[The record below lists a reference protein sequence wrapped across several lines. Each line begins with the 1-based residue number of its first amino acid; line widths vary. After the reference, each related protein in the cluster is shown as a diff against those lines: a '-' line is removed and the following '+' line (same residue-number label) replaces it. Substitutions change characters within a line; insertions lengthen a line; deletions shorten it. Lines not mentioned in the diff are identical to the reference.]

1 MNARMT
7 PPVDLRQAMTHQVCD
22 VLAAENAQLF
32 ETLRQIASADSR
44 DGLWMKEEA
53 AYAVNRILETRADM
67 RIRSIQ

>member
-1 MNARMT
+1 MNAKVI
-7 PPVDLRQAMTHQVCD
+7 PPGFQQAPVMQALD

>member
-1 MNARMT
+1 M
-7 PPVDLRQAMTHQVCD
+7 QALD
-22 VLAAENAQLF
+22 VLAAENAQMF